1 MSFPVNSSLP
11 RCFKYSWGEGWG
23 GRCCRGKGQRS
34 PPAPRPCRGRRWEGW
49 RERGFCRSLSRRPGH
64 DGHRL
69 PHLQLISP
77 SPAGPDRRGALGGSH
92 KRWLSLGERC
102 EPDLPWPC
110 SPQPGL
116 TEQFG
121 LKGAFKC
128 QPGQFPRPAP
138 AVPLRTSAHHPK
150 DDALDVPAPLRL
162 SPRRL
167 HAALAAQS
175 RVNLPSGLLWGVSK
189 HQRLNC
195 GCRSHLTGLLSSGTH
210 QWLRVWNGTTAWV
223 WRGWQHH
230 GPQRAFI
237 S

>member
-34 PPAPRPCRGRRWEGW
+34 PPALPRTAVGGREGW
-49 RERGFCRSLSRRPGH
+49 RERGFCRSLSRRSGR

-102 EPDLPWPC
+102 EPDPPWPC

-116 TEQFG
+116 TEEFG

-128 QPGQFPRPAP
+128 QPGQSPRPAP
-138 AVPLRTSAHHPK
+138 AVPLRTSAHHPRTM
-150 DDALDVPAPLRL
+150 LWM
-162 SPRRL
+162 SQPR
-167 HAALAAQS
+167 
-175 RVNLPSGLLWGVSK
+175 
-189 HQRLNC
+189 C
-195 GCRSHLTGLLSSGTH
+195 GCHHAGSMPHSR
-210 QWLRVWNGTTAWV
+210 LRAE
-223 WRGWQHH
+223 
-230 GPQRAFI
+230 
-237 S
+237 